1 MSSYFWLYAYYSIV
15 CWLVGLICRYS
26 RDASLRTLT
35 MTTAERTLSGQSRW
49 VWLRLGINYVTIGIG
64 RVYDVDSILATF
76 YEPALKPVNFMAV
89 YGLSITCQFLIPYQL
104 YNGNYYTIRYDTIRD
119 AILTCARK
127 PT

>member
-1 MSSYFWLYAYYSIV
+1 
-15 CWLVGLICRYS
+15 
-26 RDASLRTLT
+26 

-104 YNGNYYTIRYDTIRD
+104 YNGNYYTIRYDTRCYFNVRSKADISRLNLPHGGL
-119 AILTCARK
+119 IYPLLLRQWHGSLVCWLE
-127 PT
+127 